1 MRAAVAIERVDGLLE
16 AGGLVGPLA
25 AGRAVAEVVSGGKD
39 WALRLVGDLVATKG
53 QQ

>member
-1 MRAAVAIERVDGLLE
+1 MRGVVAIERADELLK

-25 AGRAVAEVVSGGKD
+25 AGRTVAEVISGGTD